1 MLINKSNLFTPIF
14 LLTGLLVQV
23 VTFVLVPDN
32 PWSLVSGLFGICS
45 VVLCSEGSILTFF
58 FGFGQI
64 ITYTYLC
71 WLERFYAGIAMN
83 CFYFVS
89 QVYGIYVWRR
99 RCTHPAAVTPKA
111 DTEASPAADSSVITS
126 FNNSIIKTRS
136 LSSQLF
142 LLLSVVL
149 VVSSAATGFMLARFT
164 DDTQPWF
171 DAFTTVPA
179 IAAQVLMVMAYRQHW
194 YIWFAIDILYILLWA
209 QAGNACML
217 MQYVFWTANCI
228 YGYIV
233 WRRRSA

>member
-1 MLINKSNLFTPIF
+1 MLINKSNLFTPVF

-89 QVYGIYVWRR
+89 QLYGIYVWRSR
-99 RCTHPAAVTPKA
+99 LAPDAGK
-111 DTEASPAADSSVITS
+111 TEEDSPAPSRLRA
-126 FNNSIIKTRS
+126 RS
-136 LSSQLF
+136 LSTQLF

-149 VVSSAATGFMLARFT
+149 VVSSAATGFLLARFT

>member
-1 MLINKSNLFTPIF
+1 MSITRNSLFPALFIV
-14 LLTGLLVQV
+14 TGIIVQV
-23 VTFVLVPDN
+23 VAYVLVPDN

-83 CFYFVS
+83 AFYFLS
-89 QVYGIYVWRR
+89 QIYGIYVWRHR
-99 RCTHPAAVTPKA
+99 IIQ
-111 DTEASPAADSSVITS
+111 DNDSISPSLKQ
-126 FNNSIIKTRS
+126 SIIKTRS
-136 LSSQLF
+136 LRPQVF
-142 LLLSVVL
+142 VLLSVVM
-149 VVSSAATGFMLARFT
+149 VACSAATGFLLARFT

-179 IAAQVLMVMAYRQHW
+179 IAAQILMVMAYRQHW
-194 YIWFAIDILYILLWA
+194 YIWFAIDILYIFLWA

-217 MQYVFWTANCI
+217 MQYAFWTANCV
-228 YGYIV
+228 YGYLV
-233 WRRRSA
+233 WAKRRDA